1 MTEPTPESEVLQK
14 LAAFL
19 ERLSPESYMC
29 WYRGSGEWVKD
40 REAQDALEQLRD
52 AFIAARHPDS

>member
-1 MTEPTPESEVLQK
+1 MTETSPESEVLRK

-19 ERLSPESYMC
+19 ERLSPESYVC
-29 WYRGSGEWVKD
+29 WYRGGGEWVKD

-52 AFIAARHPDS
+52 AFLATRRPDA